1 MKKGAILSGY
11 GIVQT
16 QVLKMEIDM
25 RSKLVYCYLASMTGK
40 NDWCWPKITTIQGDL
55 KIAKSAVTKAIKEL
69 EGNGLLL
76 IEGLNK
82 NPWVKNRK
90 YQILHLLEDIES
102 IKKGSVE
109 GSTVEPSEV
118 PPKIHRRF
126 RHKTFD
132 GSEGEPSNNKNN
144 LTKIKEQKQ
153 EAATP
158 PVAAVA
164 LKDETKAVVP
174 GGSFTPAIKTE
185 IDFAWSAMKELKVL
199 PDAKGGRDSL
209 FHAMRMIAT
218 RPRYN
223 GHAVEILK
231 QANEYFGRII
241 KMATN
246 DGGFPLTESRRKGWL
261 IGTFEGAIEAS
272 IRYTPKEV
280 IPAIQWALQDAWWK
294 SRFNGFDHLPA
305 VILQYRDGVASGK
318 IK

>member
-1 MKKGAILSGY
+1 MIIRVSKNKENPYTLINNFCLKDPSISAKAKGIFAYVMSLPDDWKFYASELKNHFRDGIESISSG
-11 GIVQT
+11 
-16 QVLKMEIDM
+16 L
-25 RSKLVYCYLASMTGK
+25 
-40 NDWCWPKITTIQGDL
+40 
-55 KIAKSAVTKAIKEL
+55 KEL
-69 EGNGLLL
+69 EVKGYL
-76 IEGLNK
+76 ERNK
-82 NPWVKNRK
+82 VKNEKSQFMGWEYHFFEEPKKSVKVQPKREK
-90 YQILHLLEDIES
+90 PKPENPFSVFPKTGNPQLQSIDSDKIL
-102 IKKGSVE
+102 IKQ
-109 GSTVEPSEV
+109 
-118 PPKIHRRF
+118 
-126 RHKTFD
+126 KT
-132 GSEGEPSNNKNN
+132 K
-144 LTKIKEQKQ
+144 KKEE

-280 IPAIQWALQDAWWK
+280 IPAIQWALQDPWWK

-305 VILQYRDGVASGK
+305 VILQYREGVASGK